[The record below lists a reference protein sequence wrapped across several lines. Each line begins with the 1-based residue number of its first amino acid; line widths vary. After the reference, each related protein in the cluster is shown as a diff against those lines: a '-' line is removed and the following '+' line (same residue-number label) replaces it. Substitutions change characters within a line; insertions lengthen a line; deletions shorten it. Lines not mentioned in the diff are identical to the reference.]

1 MTLLAVQGLSKRYG
15 TVEAVRGL
23 TFAIGDGRCVS
34 LLGPN
39 GAGKTSTLRMLAGLL
54 APTTG
59 TIRFAGE
66 PVTDIRP
73 YIGYLPQMPAFHNW
87 MTGLEFLAYVGKLAG
102 MNKRD
107 VSGRSREL
115 LEQVG
120 LAQAGA
126 RRIGGYSGGMKQRL
140 GIAQAMI
147 HRPKLLLLDEPVS
160 ALDPLGR
167 REVLDMLRRLKGET
181 TMLFSTHVL
190 HDAEDVCDDVLI
202 MRQGEIAVRGS
213 LDELRE
219 RYRRSVVTVH
229 ADEPLARW
237 AEAVKREL
245 PLVTAAEA
253 SGMSAEI
260 EVGDLAQGSKALLA
274 DLAKRGIGVRKFEA
288 GYSTLEELFLKAVAP

>member
-1 MTLLAVQGLSKRYG
+1 
-15 TVEAVRGL
+15 
-23 TFAIGDGRCVS
+23 
-34 LLGPN
+34 
-39 GAGKTSTLRMLAGLL
+39 
-54 APTTG
+54 
-59 TIRFAGE
+59 
-66 PVTDIRP
+66 
-73 YIGYLPQMPAFHNW
+73 
-87 MTGLEFLAYVGKLAG
+87 
-102 MNKRD
+102 
-107 VSGRSREL
+107 
-115 LEQVG
+115 
-120 LAQAGA
+120 
-126 RRIGGYSGGMKQRL
+126 
-140 GIAQAMI
+140 
-147 HRPKLLLLDEPVS
+147 
-160 ALDPLGR
+160 
-167 REVLDMLRRLKGET
+167 VLDMLRRLKGET